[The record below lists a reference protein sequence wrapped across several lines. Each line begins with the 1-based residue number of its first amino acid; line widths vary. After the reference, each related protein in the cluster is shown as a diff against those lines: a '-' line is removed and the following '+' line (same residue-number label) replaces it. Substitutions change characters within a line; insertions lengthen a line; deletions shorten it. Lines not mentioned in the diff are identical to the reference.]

1 LARFRSRGQR
11 RRRGLS
17 LAHNLLLE
25 QFDIIERPDERQVH
39 WIFRHRLPEVPPSTI
54 IEFVDDRKCLFHCSA
69 MAQAARNA
77 KADRYVLE
85 TRGLTRQFDGFFAVR
100 NVNFQLGRNSVH
112 AVIGPNGA
120 GKTTLFN
127 LLTKHLAP
135 TAGVI
140 LHDGE
145 DVTHLGMPA
154 MAKRG
159 VVRSF
164 QISAVFAGLTV
175 HENVEVA
182 LLRRGGL
189 AWSFLGRISKQSGV
203 TERAAGLLSRFGLA
217 EQASTMAGNLSYGCK
232 RVLELAT
239 TLALDPEVLLL
250 DEPMA
255 GLGRE
260 DIGRITQLIREAR
273 QGRTVL
279 LVEHNMSVVAELAD
293 KITVM
298 VRGEILAEG
307 RYAEVAAHP
316 DVITAYTGRAHG

>member
-1 LARFRSRGQR
+1 MA
-11 RRRGLS
+11 
-17 LAHNLLLE
+17 
-25 QFDIIERPDERQVH
+25 DIAEHIGNPG
-39 WIFRHRLPEVPPSTI
+39 
-54 IEFVDDRKCLFHCSA
+54 FVL
-69 MAQAARNA
+69 QTRN
-77 KADRYVLE
+77 
-85 TRGLTRQFDGFFAVR
+85 LTRQFDGFFAVK
-100 NVNFQLGRNSVH
+100 NVNFRLARDSVH

-135 TAGVI
+135 TGGVI
-140 LHDGE
+140 LHEGE
-145 DVTHLGMPA
+145 DVTRLKMPA

-175 HENVEVA
+175 QENVEVA
-182 LLRRGGL
+182 LLRSSGL
-189 AWSFLGRISKQSGV
+189 AWNVLGRISKRSGII
-203 TERAAGLLSRFGLA
+203 ERAAALLRRFGLA
-217 EQASTMAGNLSYGCK
+217 EHATTMAGNLSYGRK

-239 TLALDPEVLLL
+239 TLALEPKVLLL

-260 DIGRITQLIREAR
+260 DIGRVTALIQEAR

-279 LVEHNMSVVAELAD
+279 LVEHNMNVVAELAD
-293 KITVM
+293 TITVM

-307 RYAEVAAHP
+307 PYDDVAANP
-316 DVITAYTGRAHG
+316 VVIAAYTGRAHA

>member
-1 LARFRSRGQR
+1 MAEIAEHIKDPRFVLQ
-11 RRRGLS
+11 
-17 LAHNLLLE
+17 
-25 QFDIIERPDERQVH
+25 
-39 WIFRHRLPEVPPSTI
+39 T
-54 IEFVDDRKCLFHCSA
+54 
-69 MAQAARNA
+69 RN
-77 KADRYVLE
+77 
-85 TRGLTRQFDGFFAVR
+85 LTRQFDGFFAVK
-100 NVNFQLGRNSVH
+100 NVNFRLARDSVH

-135 TAGVI
+135 TDGAI
-140 LHDGE
+140 LHEGE
-145 DVTHLGMPA
+145 DVTRLKMPA

-175 HENVEVA
+175 QENVEVA
-182 LLRRGGL
+182 LLRSSGI
-189 AWSFLGRISKQSGV
+189 AWSVLGRISKRSGV
-203 TERAAGLLSRFGLA
+203 TERAAALLRRFGLA
-217 EQASTMAGNLSYGCK
+217 EHAATMAGNLSYGRK

-239 TLALDPEVLLL
+239 TLALEPKVLLL

-260 DIGRITQLIREAR
+260 DIGRVTALIQEAR

-279 LVEHNMSVVAELAD
+279 LVEHNMNVVAQLAD
-293 KITVM
+293 TITVM

-307 RYAEVAAHP
+307 PYDEVAANP
-316 DVITAYTGRAHG
+316 DVIAAYTGRAHG

>member
-1 LARFRSRGQR
+1 MDGNRAFSSEVGSGSREESASVDRSGWIGNGTGNALEAH
-11 RRRGLS
+11 GLS
-17 LAHNLLLE
+17 
-25 QFDIIERPDERQVH
+25 R
-39 WIFRHRLPEVPPSTI
+39 
-54 IEFVDDRKCLFHCSA
+54 EF
-69 MAQAARNA
+69 
-77 KADRYVLE
+77 
-85 TRGLTRQFDGFFAVR
+85 GGFFAVR
-100 NVNFQLGRNSVH
+100 NVNFQLAQNSMH

-127 LLTKHLAP
+127 LLTKYLMP
-135 TAGVI
+135 SAGAI

-145 DVTHLGMPA
+145 DVTRLAMPA

-175 HENVEVA
+175 RENVELA
-182 LLRRGGL
+182 LLRAGGL
-189 AWSFLGRISKQSGV
+189 AWNLLGRISSRRGV
-203 TERAAGLLSRFGLA
+203 SEQADALVQRFGLA
-217 EQASTMAGNLSYGCK
+217 DQAQTMAGNLSYGRK

-239 TLALDPEVLLL
+239 TLALEPKVLLL

-260 DIGRITQLIREAR
+260 DIGRVTQLIREAG

-279 LVEHNMSVVAELAD
+279 LVEHNMNVVAELAD

-307 RYAEVAAHP
+307 TYAEVSARP
-316 DVITAYTGRAHG
+316 DVMAAYTGQAHPGQAHG

>member
-1 LARFRSRGQR
+1 
-11 RRRGLS
+11 
-17 LAHNLLLE
+17 
-25 QFDIIERPDERQVH
+25 
-39 WIFRHRLPEVPPSTI
+39 
-54 IEFVDDRKCLFHCSA
+54 
-69 MAQAARNA
+69 MAQAAVNA
-77 KADRYVLE
+77 RDDRYALQ
-85 TRGLTRQFDGFFAVR
+85 TRGLSRQFDGFFAVR
-100 NVNFQLGRNSVH
+100 NVNFQLARNSVH

-145 DVTHLGMPA
+145 DVTQLRMPA

-164 QISAVFAGLTV
+164 QISAVFGGLTV
-175 HENVEVA
+175 QENVEVA
-182 LLRRGGL
+182 LLRAAGL
-189 AWSFLGRISKQSGV
+189 AWSFLGRIAQNSDV
-203 TERAAGLLSRFGLA
+203 TRRAAALLRRFGLA
-217 EQASTMAGNLSYGCK
+217 EHASETAANLSYGRK

-239 TLALDPEVLLL
+239 TLALEPRILLL

-260 DIGRITQLIREAR
+260 DVGRVTELIREAAE
-273 QGRTVL
+273 GRTVL
-279 LVEHNMSVVAELAD
+279 LVEHNMNVVAELAD
-293 KITVM
+293 QITVM

-307 RYAEVAAHP
+307 NYAEVSTHP
-316 DVITAYTGRAHG
+316 DVITAYTGHG

>member
-1 LARFRSRGQR
+1 M
-11 RRRGLS
+11 
-17 LAHNLLLE
+17 AH
-25 QFDIIERPDERQVH
+25 
-39 WIFRHRLPEVPPSTI
+39 
-54 IEFVDDRKCLFHCSA
+54 
-69 MAQAARNA
+69 AAVNA
-77 KADRYVLE
+77 KDDRYVLQ

-135 TAGVI
+135 TEGAI

-145 DVTHLGMPA
+145 DVTRLRMPA

-164 QISAVFAGLTV
+164 QISAVFGGLTV
-175 HENVEVA
+175 QENIEVA
-182 LLRRGGL
+182 LLRVNGL
-189 AWSFLGRISKQSGV
+189 AWNFFGRISQQSEV
-203 TERAAGLLSRFGLA
+203 TRRAAALLRRFGLA
-217 EQASTMAGNLSYGCK
+217 EHAATTAANLSYGRK

-239 TLALDPEVLLL
+239 TLALEPKVLLL

-260 DIGRITQLIREAR
+260 DIGRVTALIREAGA
-273 QGRTVL
+273 GRTVL
-279 LVEHNMSVVAELAD
+279 LVEHNMNVVADLAD

-307 RYAEVAAHP
+307 AYAEVAAHP